1 MLLHHKDLGKRNQN
15 IESFYFFSYMETKGE
30 INDAG
35 STSEFFP
42 SKNAPRQRLVLKSI
56 NYRQLKSM
64 NSRPKMKY
72 KAIDS
77 KDQVI
82 SLKDEELL
90 VYYENKNKRKLK
102 SFFIQRVMESNNY
115 ILVFPTGLLLS
126 ISVNPLTL

>member
-1 MLLHHKDLGKRNQN
+1 
-15 IESFYFFSYMETKGE
+15 
-30 INDAG
+30 
-35 STSEFFP
+35 
-42 SKNAPRQRLVLKSI
+42 
-56 NYRQLKSM
+56 M

-72 KAIDS
+72 KPIDS

-102 SFFIQRVMESNNY
+102 SFFVQRVMESNNY